1 MRNEAMLKDF
11 MELVTTDAVSGQEDK
26 VADILVK
33 KLEALGFTVT
43 RDDAGPKLGGNCGN
57 VIGIREGELDGALLF
72 SSHMDRMP
80 NGFGIKPVEK
90 DGVLYSDGTT
100 ILAADDLAG
109 VCGILESFRQAIAS
123 GKPLPRLEVV
133 FTVQEEPGVWGS
145 RADVLDTSV
154 FQAKMGYVFDATGDV
169 GRFVVKG
176 PGRYT
181 IDVELTGKPAHAGA
195 DPEKGIDAAKAMGEM
210 LFTLKTGRLDFE
222 TVSNFP
228 IVHGITA
235 RNSVCDSAGFKG
247 EARSRDPEKLEKY
260 MKYFDEHCRKIAA
273 ERNVGIEIVT
283 ELSYPPLNITEDE
296 PVLQMAK
303 AACEK
308 LGFRFNPEAGGGGM
322 DANNLTGR
330 GIRCVGCGC
339 GYAKNHTRDEYLVL
353 EEFFKLGQLGTTLI
367 ELFSQQCKAK

>member
-26 VADILVK
+26 IAA
-33 KLEALGFTVT
+33 KLTEKLKAMGFTVT
-43 RDDAGPKLGGNCGN
+43 MDDAGSKLGGNCGN
-57 VIGIREGELDGALLF
+57 VIGIREGELPGALLF

-80 NGFGIKPVEK
+80 KGFGIRPVER
-90 DGVLYSDGTT
+90 DGVMYSEGDT

-145 RADVLDTSV
+145 RADVLDTGML
-154 FQAKMGYVFDATGDV
+154 QAKIGYVFDATGDI

-176 PGRYT
+176 PGRYS
-181 IDVELTGKPAHAGA
+181 IDVELTGKAAHAGA

-247 EARSRDPEKLEKY
+247 EARSRDREKLEKY
-260 MKYFDEHCRKIAA
+260 MKYFDQHCRKIAA
-273 ERNVGIEIVT
+273 ERNVGIEITT
-283 ELSYPPLNITEDE
+283 ELSYPPLNIAEDE
-296 PVLQMAK
+296 PVLLLAK

-308 LGFRFNPEAGGGGM
+308 LGLKYDPEAGGGGM
-322 DANNLTGR
+322 DANNLSDK
-330 GIRCVGCGC
+330 GIRCIGCGC
-339 GYAKNHTRDEYLVL
+339 GYARNHTTDEYLVL

-367 ELFSQQCKAK
+367 ELYAETCKAK

>member
-11 MELVTTDAVSGQEDK
+11 YELATTDAVSGQESK
-26 VADILVK
+26 IAAILTQ
-33 KLEALGFTVT
+33 KLEAMGFTVT
-43 RDDAGPKLGGNCGN
+43 QDDAGEKLGGDCGN

-123 GKPLPRLEVV
+123 GKPLPRLEVA
-133 FTVQEEPGVWGS
+133 FTVQEEPGVWGGN
-145 RADVLDTSV
+145 VLDCSV
-154 FQAKMGYVFDATGDV
+154 FKAKTGYVFDATGDI
-169 GRFVVKG
+169 GRFVVEG

-247 EARSRDPEKLEKY
+247 EARSRNPEKLEKY

-273 ERNVGIEIVT
+273 ERGVGIEIVT
-283 ELSYPPLNITEDE
+283 ELSYPTLNIAEGE
-296 PVLQMAK
+296 PVLALAK
-303 AACEK
+303 KACEK
-308 LGFRFNPEAGGGGM
+308 LGFKYNPEAGGGGM
-322 DANNLTGR
+322 DANHITAK
-330 GIRCVGCGC
+330 GIRCIGCGC
-339 GYAKNHTRDEYLVL
+339 GYSKNHTKEEYLVL

-367 ELFSQQCKAK
+367 ELYAEECKAK